1 MHSVPASI
9 KTYHLNLTVNER
21 QKVCKETEGNE
32 FHRTPILIL
41 LDVSLIIMFGPVQKK
56 CYQYWPE
63 EEGDEETYGPVT
75 VSSTHVERRDNFY
88 IRTFAIR
95 RQAVKCMSLFSVCER
110 YMFAIWVCDLESAK
124 PSL

>member
-1 MHSVPASI
+1 MHSVSVSI

-21 QKVCKETEGNE
+21 QKVCRETEGNE

-63 EEGDEETYGPVT
+63 KEGDEETYGPVT

-88 IRTFAIR
+88 IRTFTIR
-95 RQAVKCMSLFSVCER
+95 RQGVKCMSFFSVCER
-110 YMFAIWVCDLESAK
+110 HTFAMLGM
-124 PSL
+124 